1 MIACLLVLCYSPGPR
16 DFKQGYFRSSLQT
29 KRDNLLLRDW
39 ISVGS
44 DVRDRHVLCGG
55 TRRRRPLRSALDV
68 KGRFITNILLVFG
81 SFCLV
86 ALVHALI
93 KIG

>member
-1 MIACLLVLCYSPGPR
+1 MPSCFVLEPK

-44 DVRDRHVLCGG
+44 DVRDRHVLCGV
-55 TRRRRPLRSALDV
+55 TRRRRPFRSALDV
-68 KGRFITNILLVFG
+68 KGRLFTNILLVFG

>member
-1 MIACLLVLCYSPGPR
+1 MREPR
-16 DFKQGYFRSSLQT
+16 NFKQGYFRSSLQT

-55 TRRRRPLRSALDV
+55 TRRRRPLRSARDV
-68 KGRFITNILLVFG
+68 KGRLIIYIIDILIVF
-81 SFCLV
+81 FYLIYLV
-86 ALVHALI
+86 ALVHTPI
-93 KIG
+93 